1 MSVWAF
7 TQGIIGLGIVIFVHE
22 LGHFLVAKA
31 CGVKCEKF
39 YVGFDVPIRIGPWTV
54 SSLWKMQWGETEYGI
69 GTIPL
74 GGYVK
79 MLGQDDNPNAAEE
92 ETERTKVRNVD
103 EQGNEIVEV
112 DPRSYTAK
120 SVPQRMAIISAGVIF
135 NLIFGVIFAAIA
147 FNLGVPYTPTQ
158 IGFVQPGSPAWHAGL
173 RPGDEIVGF
182 SADGPPREHLRFDH
196 DLLMEVVYNGPNK
209 EMPVHVRHLDGE
221 LRVHQIQP
229 RKAHEKSQFPTLG
242 IRPMRVLEVAVTP
255 ETLGLYYEQSLI
267 DSLHNGDIL
276 THVNGMPL
284 ESFIQWESYV
294 ASHPY
299 DTLTLTFKPNL
310 PENEASVD
318 SVRPTQPF
326 DVDLPPARYRHTGL
340 LMEMSPVLQVRSGSP
355 AHQAGIQKGD
365 RITKI
370 DGEEIGDPFTL
381 TSRESRWIGR
391 EVEVE
396 VQRAGQTETFTV
408 EGGEI
413 SGYAVSYNP
422 GDEIGLE
429 TLGLTFSISNKVVGV
444 IPGSP
449 AAEAGIAAGDDILRV
464 EFKTTD
470 ADSLKLERA
479 LGLSS
484 KPIELVSDDLAWQ
497 VVQSRILWSH
507 PNTRISI
514 DYRQASTGEGKSTT
528 LNPVIAEEEAV
539 QYRFLNFRTLERI
552 QYADGLFDG
561 LALGVREVG
570 EGMTRVIATIQKIAT
585 GQLAFSNLGG
595 PGTILAVASAQ
606 SSRGLSSL
614 LLFLTLIS
622 ANLAIVNFLPIP
634 VLDGGHMMF
643 LLYEGIRGKPVDEKW
658 MIRLTYM
665 GLAMVLLLMVSVIG
679 LDINRFF
686 PWE

>member
-39 YVGFDVPIRIGPWTV
+39 YVGFDVPIRLGPWTV

-103 EQGNEIVEV
+103 ESGNEIVDV

-147 FNLGVPYTPTQ
+147 FNMGVPYMPAQ

-173 RPGDEIVGF
+173 QPGDEIVGF
-182 SADGPPREHLRFDH
+182 SEDGPPQEHFRFQE
-196 DLLMEVVYNGPNK
+196 DLMMEVVYNGPNK
-209 EMPVHVRHLDGE
+209 AMPVQVQQLDGE
-221 LRVHQIQP
+221 LRVHHIQP
-229 RKAHEKSQFPTLG
+229 RKAHAKTQFPTLG
-242 IRPMRVLEVAVTP
+242 VRPMATLNVAP
-255 ETLGLYYEQSLI
+255 NPRILGLYYEPALL
-267 DSLHNGDIL
+267 DSLHSGDTM
-276 THVNGMPL
+276 THVNGEPV
-284 ESFIQWESYV
+284 ESFIQWEAHL

-299 DTLTLTFKPNL
+299 DTLTLTFQPN
-310 PENEASVD
+310 PPAGSTAESD
-318 SVRPTQPF
+318 RPTAPY
-326 DVDLPPARYRHTGL
+326 DVELPPAMYRHTGL
-340 LMEMSPVLQVRSGSP
+340 IMTMSPVLQIRNGSP
-355 AHQAGIQKGD
+355 AQQAGIQVGD
-365 RITKI
+365 LLTKI
-370 DGEEIGDPFTL
+370 DGHEIGDPFTL
-381 TSRESRWIGR
+381 TSRESRWVGR

-396 VQRAGQTETFTV
+396 VQRGDQTETFMV
-408 EGGEI
+408 E
-413 SGYAVSYNP
+413 SGQITGYSASYNP

-429 TLGLTFSISNKVVGV
+429 TLGLTFTIENKVAGV

-449 AAEAGIAAGDDILRV
+449 AEEAGLATGDKLLRI
-464 EFKTTD
+464 EFKPSD
-470 ADSLKLERA
+470 DQSAELEKSI
-479 LGLSS
+479 GLSK
-484 KPIELVSDDLAWQ
+484 KPLELASDNLAWQ
-497 VVQSRILWSH
+497 VAQSRILWSH
-507 PNTRISI
+507 PDTRAII
-514 DYRQASTGEGKSTT
+514 DYQQGSTGEGKSAT
-528 LNPVIAEEEAV
+528 LPTVVSEEDAL
-539 QYRFLNFRTLERI
+539 QYRFLSFQMQERI
-552 QYADGLFDG
+552 QYADGVLDG

-658 MIRLTYM
+658 MIRLTYV

-686 PWE
+686 PWD